1 MQPVHLWSPMR
12 KRLMVAVFLGI
23 HIPLTVLA
31 AASVLLGA
39 GVGGAVLLIALGATL
54 FAAVVTLPVVYALTR
69 EAQPAQ
75 G

>member
-1 MQPVHLWSPMR
+1 VREGVRDALAEPPGELGDPR
-12 KRLMVAVFLGI
+12 RAEVAADGVSAERERQRR
-23 HIPLTVLA
+23 A
-31 AASVLLGA
+31 ARGPE
-39 GVGGAVLLIALGATL
+39 ALGATL